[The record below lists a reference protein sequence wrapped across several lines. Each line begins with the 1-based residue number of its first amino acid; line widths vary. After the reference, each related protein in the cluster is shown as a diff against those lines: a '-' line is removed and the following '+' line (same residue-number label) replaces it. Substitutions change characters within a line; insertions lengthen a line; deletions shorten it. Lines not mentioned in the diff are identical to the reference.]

1 MRLKT
6 IIFLIHN
13 IIYTINN
20 NLKRNIK
27 LLNIILQARLIYKYQ
42 IFNHLNKIKIIKYL
56 HKIIKNLYLV
66 AFKINKKLLL
76 INFNNL

>member
-1 MRLKT
+1 MRLKI

-13 IIYTINN
+13 IIYIINN
-20 NLKRNIK
+20 NLKRNLK
-27 LLNIILQARLIYKYQ
+27 LLNIILQVRLISKYQ
-42 IFNHLNKIKIIKYL
+42 ILNHLNKIKIIKQL